1 MLAERLAEYAR
12 NLCYDDLPSPV
23 VHEVK
28 RRVLDSL
35 GCALGA
41 WKAPPCQVARLIAQT
56 VKVPHGATLWGTTH
70 KTLPDLASFA
80 NGGLVRYLDFNDTY
94 LSKEPAHP
102 SDNIPAIA
110 AVGEA
115 IHASGKQVIEAI
127 ALAYEIQ
134 CRFCD
139 AAALRPRGWD
149 HVTYGSFSSA
159 LGAAKLMKLSKMKTV
174 QAINLTGIANIALRQ
189 TRVGDLSMWKACA
202 FSNAARNG
210 VFAAM
215 LARLGMTGPSP
226 IFEGEKGFMKL
237 VSGPLE
243 LPAFGGERDGP
254 HSGPSEAGDC
264 PGPERGQTPRKGLV
278 PPSATVPV
286 PLRTG
291 TVASSLRAGKA
302 TVPGKGVSP
311 PSQSPRF
318 KILDTY
324 IKRYP
329 VEYHAQTAVEA
340 AVALRNEL
348 IEAEGARAIDRV
360 TDVEIGSYDVAIE
373 IIGRDPEK
381 WQPATRETADH
392 SFPYCVAAALLDGHV
407 TLQSFGVKRLQDPAV
422 RNLMKKIRV
431 VQQPEFVGCYPK
443 TMPTRITVKTEAGRT
458 YVRQVDVPVGHPG
471 NPMSDRDLEAKFRRL
486 AAGRLSR
493 FRIDQLIDFVWK
505 LDRAKDIGT
514 LMPLLRI

>member
-1 MLAERLAEYAR
+1 MLADRLARYCQFLR
-12 NLCYDDLPSPV
+12 YGDLPDAV

-35 GCALGA
+35 GCAIGV
-41 WKAPPCQVARLIAQT
+41 WNAPPCRVARLIAQT

-134 CRFCD
+134 CRLCD

-174 QAINLTGIANIALRQ
+174 QAINLAGIANIALRQ

-215 LARLGMTGPSP
+215 LAQLGMTGPSP
-226 IFEGEKGFMKL
+226 IFEGEKGFIKL

-243 LPAFGGERDGP
+243 LAPFA
-254 HSGPSEAGDC
+254 A
-264 PGPERGQTPRKGLV
+264 ERGQAPAH
-278 PPSATVPV
+278 SE
-286 PLRTG
+286 
-291 TVASSLRAGKA
+291 
-302 TVPGKGVSP
+302 
-311 PSQSPRF
+311 SQFPQF

-340 AVALRNEL
+340 ALILRAEL
-348 IEAEGARAIDRV
+348 MESEGERAIEQIVDI
-360 TDVEIGSYDVAIE
+360 EIGSYDVAIE

-392 SFPYCVAAALLDGHV
+392 SFPYCVAVAWLYGHV
-407 TLQSFGVKRLQDPAV
+407 TLQSFGPKRLHDPAV
-422 RNLMKKIRV
+422 RDLMKKIRV
-431 VQQPEFVGCYPK
+431 VKQPEFMGCYPK
-443 TMPTRITVKTEAGRT
+443 TMPTRITVKTETEKT
-458 YVRQVDVPVGHPG
+458 YMSQVDVPVGHPG
-471 NPMSDRDLEAKFRRL
+471 NPMSDQDLEAKFRRL
-486 AAGRLSR
+486 AAGRLNRS
-493 FRIDQLIDFVWK
+493 RIDRLIEFVWK
-505 LDRAKDIGT
+505 LDQVKDIGT
-514 LMPLLRI
+514 LMPLLRM

>member
-1 MLAERLAEYAR
+1 MLADRLARYCR
-12 NLCYDDLPSPV
+12 SLRYGDLPNAV

-41 WKAPPCQVARLIAQT
+41 WNAPPCRVARRIAQT
-56 VKVPHGATLWGTTH
+56 VKAPRGATLWGTDH
-70 KTLPDLASFA
+70 KTLPDLAAFA

-102 SDNIPAIA
+102 SDNIPAMLS
-110 AVGEA
+110 VGEA
-115 IHASGKQVIEAI
+115 VHASGKQVIQAI

-134 CRFCD
+134 CRLCD

-149 HVTYGSFSSA
+149 HVTYGPFSSA
-159 LGAAKLMKLSKMKTV
+159 IGAAKLMKLSQAQTV
-174 QAINLTGIANIALRQ
+174 QAINLAGVANVALRQ

-243 LPAFGGERDGP
+243 LVPFAT
-254 HSGPSEAGDC
+254 
-264 PGPERGQTPRKGLV
+264 ERGQAQRDR
-278 PPSATVPV
+278 
-286 PLRTG
+286 LRPEAGACPDLTG
-291 TVASSLRAGKA
+291 TDPSGRGS
-302 TVPGKGVSP
+302 VPA
-311 PSQSPRF
+311 F

-340 AVALRNEL
+340 AIALRIEL
-348 IEAEGARAIDRV
+348 MEAGGTRAVDHV
-360 TDVEIGSYDVAIE
+360 MDVEIGSYDVAIE

-381 WQPATRETADH
+381 WQPTTRETADH
-392 SFPYCVAAALLDGHV
+392 SFPYCVAVALLDGCMS
-407 TLQSFGVKRLQDPAV
+407 LRSFGPKRVQDPAV
-422 RNLMKKIRV
+422 RDLMKKVRV
-431 VQQPEFVGCYPK
+431 VQQPEFVGCYPN
-443 TMPTRITVKTEAGRT
+443 TMPTRITVKTETEKT
-458 YVRQVDVPVGHPG
+458 YMSQVDVPVGHPG
-471 NPMSDRDLEAKFRRL
+471 NPMSDWDLEAKFRRL
-486 AAGRLSR
+486 AAGRLNR
-493 FRIDQLIDFVWK
+493 LRIDRLFEFVWK
-505 LDRAKDIGT
+505 LDQVKDIGA
-514 LMPLLRI
+514 LMPLLRVRGRG